1 MYLCDTRLRYGPR
14 MGRVGEREWL
24 CGVCVGR
31 GGGKGWIGREKE
43 KISEDSKE
51 SVRERMW
58 LSQVFFHSWTYSW
71 QRAPP
76 VGRLCHFPASPNR
89 KKKNTEGGN
98 APERRTALRDRPHC
112 GVSAFIITTYCTGL
126 EDRSR
131 GRWWSYGL
139 SCVDAGGQRVRR
151 EGHGVGQGDG
161 TLQQGLD
168 LKDSSRLKLIETL
181 FVAFGVFHLKT
192 LSLSLCLFLSLSLS
206 IYHYLSLFLTLP
218 SLSPKSDAD
227 SESD

>member
-1 MYLCDTRLRYGPR
+1 
-14 MGRVGEREWL
+14 
-24 CGVCVGR
+24 
-31 GGGKGWIGREKE
+31 
-43 KISEDSKE
+43 
-51 SVRERMW
+51 MW

-168 LKDSSRLKLIETL
+168 LKDSSRLKLIETP

-192 LSLSLCLFLSLSLS
+192 LSLSLCLFFSLSLS
-206 IYHYLSLFLTLP
+206 HSITISPSFSRSLHCPQSQTQTLSLTKQTTTNLVRTSSSDLDDNKTRKM
-218 SLSPKSDAD
+218 PKYKNVFTRMTFYLMLL
-227 SESD
+227 

>member
-1 MYLCDTRLRYGPR
+1 M
-14 MGRVGEREWL
+14 
-24 CGVCVGR
+24 
-31 GGGKGWIGREKE
+31 
-43 KISEDSKE
+43 
-51 SVRERMW
+51 
-58 LSQVFFHSWTYSW
+58 
-71 QRAPP
+71 
-76 VGRLCHFPASPNR
+76 
-89 KKKNTEGGN
+89 
-98 APERRTALRDRPHC
+98 
-112 GVSAFIITTYCTGL
+112 
-126 EDRSR
+126 
-131 GRWWSYGL
+131 
-139 SCVDAGGQRVRR
+139 DAGGQRVRR